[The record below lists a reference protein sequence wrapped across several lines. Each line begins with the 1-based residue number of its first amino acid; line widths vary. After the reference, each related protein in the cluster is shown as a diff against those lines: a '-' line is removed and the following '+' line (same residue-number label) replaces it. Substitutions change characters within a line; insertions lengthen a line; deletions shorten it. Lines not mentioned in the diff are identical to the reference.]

1 MLLRLRKEDS
11 GKVCIFSDEKLFVA
25 DTLINCCNSRYLT
38 SLPVSEVDGTIWGS
52 PFSKAPAKVMVLGV
66 VASDGR
72 NCPIIFILDGE
83 KVTANSYQA
92 LLRRHMMPW
101 PSTHI
106 SAGELCVPAGR
117 RACEHRLCTH
127 RLCTHR
133 QFDAEVP

>member
-1 MLLRLRKEDS
+1 LLLRLRKEDS

-25 DTLINCCNSRYLT
+25 DALINLRNSRYLT
-38 SLPVSEVDGTIWGS
+38 SLPVSEVDGTIRGS

-66 VASDGR
+66 VASDSK
-72 NCPIIFILDGE
+72 NCPIIFVLDGE
-83 KVTANSYQA
+83 KVSVNSYQA

-106 SAGELCVPAGR
+106 SAGELSVPAR
-117 RACEHRLCTH
+117 RCACEHHPCAH
-127 RLCTHR
+127 C